1 MSDGKEME
9 KNFEYFEAN
18 LEKWLADDLYRHKHV
33 VIADEEVKKVFDD
46 FAKAWLFASQH
57 LTLGE
62 FIIQEVIG
70 EDRQSGFLSLCAA
83 CPT

>member
-9 KNFEYFEAN
+9 KNFEYFKAN

-33 VIADEEVKKVFDD
+33 VIADQKVKGWFDNFPNALD
-46 FAKAWLFASQH
+46 YASAN
-57 LTLGE
+57 LTLGK

-70 EDRQSGFLSLCAA
+70 EDERMGFLRSAF
-83 CPT
+83 